1 MGEIRE
7 HYETVVNKNR
17 RDLDVWFQAK
27 SEELNKE
34 VAVSTETLQSSR
46 SEITEV
52 KRTLQGL
59 EIELQA
65 QLSMKASLEG
75 TLGDTQNRYSNMM
88 GDYQNK
94 VLGLEGQLAQL
105 RSDLERQGHEYQV
118 LLDTKTR
125 LEMEISE
132 YRRLLDG
139 ELFSPPATKTQKV
152 LIITKEYTDDEEV
165 SSESQEV

>member
-1 MGEIRE
+1 MKHTFPIWELIKVDSILIKIYFSIINSMAFGCILFNCYSTYDNKA
-7 HYETVVNKNR
+7 YEFWI
-17 RDLDVWFQAK
+17 L
-27 SEELNKE
+27 
-34 VAVSTETLQSSR
+34 TLL
-46 SEITEV
+46 
-52 KRTLQGL
+52 LQ
-59 EIELQA
+59 
-65 QLSMKASLEG
+65 KASLEG
-75 TLGDTQNRYSNMM
+75 TLCDTQNRYSNMM

-139 ELFSPPATKTQKV
+139 EVFRWMHRNLCEKNCSSFKLWLFTKKKGLTIFFIFIKQ
-152 LIITKEYTDDEEV
+152 IN
-165 SSESQEV
+165 